1 MLAHL
6 LPLTFFVIFIL
17 TFFIL
22 LVATKTSHVEQA
34 VVVRL
39 RAIRNPQ
46 RSLASDS
53 EELELDSGHTRGLA
67 HRLGVYLRQYR
78 ISAGIEELLLQAD
91 SQRTAGEFA
100 LTSLTSAALTCL
112 TVLLVWPSFVHGLL
126 AVAAGLML
134 PWSYTANKRRRRLQA
149 MMISLP
155 DASDLM
161 ARAMRAGHSLTQAI
175 EIMGLQAP
183 PPLAAEFAR
192 VFQQQTLGVPLREV
206 LVELGRRVPS
216 RDLQFLI
223 TAIMVQRET
232 GGDLAEILD
241 RTAQLLRERI
251 RVKGEVQVYTAQGR
265 LTGWILALLP
275 VALLLLISLFSP
287 DYSRILFHD
296 PIGRRL
302 LLGGGVFIATGAFVI
317 SRIVRIEL

>member
-6 LPLTFFVIFIL
+6 LSPAFLFIFVSTFF
-17 TFFIL
+17 
-22 LVATKTSHVEQA
+22 LVLAGAGGSRAEQA
-34 VVVRL
+34 VMSRIA
-39 RAIRNPQ
+39 AIRNPR
-46 RSLASDS
+46 RSLSSAS
-53 EELELDSGHTRGLA
+53 EALELDDVRGRGLA
-67 HRLGVYLRQYR
+67 HRLGLYLRQYR
-78 ISAGIEELLLQAD
+78 FSAGIESLLLQAD
-91 SQRTAGEFA
+91 SQRSVGEFA
-100 LTSLTSAALTCL
+100 LISLMT
-112 TVLLVWPSFVHGLL
+112 GLL
-126 AVAAGLML
+126 AGFLMLLVSGSAGYGLLAASGGLML
-134 PWSYTANKRRRRLQA
+134 PWLFHANKRRRRLQA
-149 MMISLP
+149 VMTALP

-161 ARAMRAGHSLTQAI
+161 ARAMRAGHSLTQSI

-206 LVELGRRVPS
+206 LLELGRRVPA

-251 RVKGEVQVYTAQGR
+251 RVKGQVQVYTAQGR

-275 VALLLLISLFSP
+275 VALLALISLFSP
-287 DYSRILFHD
+287 EYSRILFHD
-296 PIGRRL
+296 PVGRKL
-302 LLGGGVFIATGAFVI
+302 LYGGGLFIAMGAFVI
-317 SRIVRIEL
+317 SRIVRVEL